1 MARLKEL
8 QMKWNHQLCVELSTD
23 YLLMDR
29 ANPYQT
35 GSGIQLQGMG
45 FLGET
50 QLIEM
55 GYLGETQLKET
66 GCPDKIQLKKKKVVV
81 EGQQLHH
88 TVLEGGKTKVVI
100 TCICLNHFSISEI

>member
-55 GYLGETQLKET
+55 GYLGETQLKEMGFLGVT
-66 GCPDKIQLKKKKVVV
+66 QLKETDFPDKIQLTKKKSS
-81 EGQQLHH
+81 GRRPTTSPH
-88 TVLEGGKTKVVI
+88 
-100 TCICLNHFSISEI
+100 